1 MRKKCSV
8 FALILLLTLLFY
20 TTASAATEYGVIYD
34 ETDALG
40 SQTLKMQGEQTL
52 PQLTETL
59 GIDLRVDV
67 LTQIGYDSIG
77 DAAMGI
83 YKEYNYGHG
92 EKKEGVT
99 LTVLMEPQDG
109 DTYAMPADGWCVYVS
124 LRQGRGNSQ
133 DMANAIRDAVEPY
146 MVERAWNG
154 EDINMSAVALT
165 QAVDAMA
172 EAAEDYVLTNCPPE
186 SANKPASEALADT
199 GTPAPETPD
208 SAGTDAGT
216 QEPEAPDNTGVQTSG
231 GPDLSAEGMQHV
243 FDSSGLLTDQQ
254 RQELE
259 SRAEAL
265 SQSHHCGIYFALV
278 DDYTDYAD
286 GSVYEVTYQIYHNMQ
301 LGMGEDRDGLIVL
314 LSMAERDYAMFVYGD
329 YAQYAFN
336 EFGREQLEERFLGY
350 FGDDDWYRGI
360 SHYLDACDEFLTK
373 AEEGDPV
380 RPAYW
385 KWHILAGAIGCL
397 AAGTICAQRLSPM
410 KTVHQKAEA
419 NVYLTHGGLK
429 LTKRED
435 QFVRMSETR
444 QKIDKGGS
452 GGGTHSE
459 SGGGGSGR
467 SGKF

>member
-1 MRKKCSV
+1 MRKKYPV

-20 TTASAATEYGVIYD
+20 TPASAATEYGVIYD
-34 ETDALG
+34 ETDMLG

-77 DAAMGI
+77 DTAVGI
-83 YKEYNYGHG
+83 YEEYDYGYG

-124 LRQGRGNSQ
+124 LRQGRGNSR

-146 MVERAWNG
+146 MAERAWNG
-154 EDINMSAVALT
+154 EDINMSGVALT

-186 SANKPASEALADT
+186 APEAL
-199 GTPAPETPD
+199 D
-208 SAGTDAGT
+208 SI
-216 QEPEAPDNTGVQTSG
+216 GVQTPG
-231 GPDLSAEGMQHV
+231 GPDLSVEGMQHV
-243 FDSSGLLTDQQ
+243 FDSSGLLDDQQ

-259 SRAEAL
+259 SRAAAL
-265 SQSHHCGIYFALV
+265 SQSHDCGIYFALV

-301 LGMGEDRDGLIVL
+301 LGMGEGRDGLIVL

-336 EFGREQLEERFLGY
+336 EFGQEQLEERFLGY
-350 FGDDDWYRGI
+350 FGEDDWYRGI
-360 SHYLDACDEFLTK
+360 SRYLDACDDFLTK
-373 AEEGDPV
+373 AEDGDPV

-385 KWHILAGAIGCL
+385 KWHILAGIIGCL
-397 AAGTICAQRLSPM
+397 AAGSICSKYLSPM

-419 NVYLTHGGLK
+419 NAYLTHGGLK

>member
-1 MRKKCSV
+1 MRKKYPV

-20 TTASAATEYGVIYD
+20 TPASAATEYGVIYD
-34 ETDALG
+34 ETDMLG
-40 SQTLKMQGEQTL
+40 SQMLKMQGEETL

-77 DAAMGI
+77 DTAMGI
-83 YKEYNYGHG
+83 YEEYDYGYG

-133 DMANAIRDAVEPY
+133 DMANAIRDAVEPF
-146 MVERAWNG
+146 MAERAWNG
-154 EDINMSAVALT
+154 EDINMSGVALT

-172 EAAEDYVLTNCPPE
+172 EAAEDYVLTNCPPD
-186 SANKPASEALADT
+186 SA
-199 GTPAPETPD
+199 GTPAPE
-208 SAGTDAGT
+208 A
-216 QEPEAPDNTGVQTSG
+216 PEALDSTGVQTPG
-231 GPDLSAEGMQHV
+231 GSDLSVEGMQHV
-243 FDSSGLLTDQQ
+243 FDISGLLTDQQ
-254 RQELE
+254 REELE
-259 SRAEAL
+259 SRAAAL
-265 SQSHHCGIYFALV
+265 SQSHDCGIYFALV

-301 LGMGEDRDGLIVL
+301 LGMGEGRDGLIVL

-336 EFGREQLEERFLGY
+336 EFGQEQLEERFLGY
-350 FGDDDWYRGI
+350 FGEDDWYRGI
-360 SHYLDACDEFLTK
+360 SRYLDACDEFLTK
-373 AEEGDPV
+373 AEDGDPV

-385 KWHILAGAIGCL
+385 KWHILAGIIGCL
-397 AAGTICAQRLSPM
+397 AAGSICSKYLSPM

-419 NVYLTHGGLK
+419 NAYLTHGGLK
-429 LTKRED
+429 LTRRED

>member
-1 MRKKCSV
+1 MRKKYPV

-20 TTASAATEYGVIYD
+20 TPASAATEYGVIYD
-34 ETDALG
+34 ETDMLG

-77 DAAMGI
+77 DTAVGI
-83 YKEYNYGHG
+83 YEEYDYGYG

-124 LRQGRGNSQ
+124 LRQGRGNSR

-146 MVERAWNG
+146 MAERAWNG
-154 EDINMSAVALT
+154 EDINMSGVALT

-186 SANKPASEALADT
+186 APEAL
-199 GTPAPETPD
+199 D
-208 SAGTDAGT
+208 SI
-216 QEPEAPDNTGVQTSG
+216 GVQTPG
-231 GPDLSAEGMQHV
+231 GPDLSVEGMQHV
-243 FDSSGLLTDQQ
+243 FDSSGLLDDQQ

-259 SRAEAL
+259 SRAAAL
-265 SQSHHCGIYFALV
+265 SQSHDCGIYFALV

-301 LGMGEDRDGLIVL
+301 LGMGEGRDGLIVL

-336 EFGREQLEERFLGY
+336 EFGQEQLEERFLGY
-350 FGDDDWYRGI
+350 FGEDDWYRGI
-360 SHYLDACDEFLTK
+360 SRYLDACDEFLTK
-373 AEEGDPV
+373 AEDGDPV

-385 KWHILAGAIGCL
+385 KWHILAGIIGCL
-397 AAGTICAQRLSPM
+397 AAGSICSKYLSPM

-419 NVYLTHGGLK
+419 NAYLTHGGLK